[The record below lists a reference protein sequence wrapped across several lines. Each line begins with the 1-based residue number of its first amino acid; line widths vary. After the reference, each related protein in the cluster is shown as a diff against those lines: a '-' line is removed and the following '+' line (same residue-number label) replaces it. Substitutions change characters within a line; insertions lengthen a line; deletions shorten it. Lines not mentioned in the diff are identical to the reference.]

1 MKRVIELV
9 ALFMGLLIKA
19 LILLLLFVA
28 MVVLIIL
35 EIIFLPL
42 TH

>member
-1 MKRVIELV
+1 MKRVIEVV
-9 ALFMGLLIKA
+9 ALFMGLLLRATFLIIA
-19 LILLLLFVA
+19 FIIMIILL
-28 MVVLIIL
+28 IL